1 MRLCLFLHLHQPAC
15 CQLTANSCYA
25 LQTRAAISAADL
37 AGKAATLTTLLRRR
51 AGGGGVAQGGLLQP
65 EGPKDAAALQAGA

>member
-1 MRLCLFLHLHQPAC
+1 MTDIRH
-15 CQLTANSCYA
+15 A

-51 AGGGGVAQGGLLQP
+51 AGGGGGTQGGLPQP
-65 EGPKDAAALQAGA
+65 EGAKDAAALQAGA